1 MTKQNEKDAK
11 RVPELRFKGFTD
23 DWEQRKL
30 GDVTDIKTGSRNHQD
45 SVENGKYPFFVRS
58 EKIERLDEYDFDTT
72 AILIPGDGRIGEIFH
87 YYDGKFA
94 LHQRVYKVDN
104 FNGID
109 ALFLLSLFRYSFR
122 RHALRLNAQ
131 GTVPSLRLPM
141 FTKWEILL
149 PKLEEQEKI
158 GQLFQ
163 SLDKTITL
171 HEEKQRQLEQLKK
184 ALLQKMFA
192 DETGYPALRF
202 KGFTAKWE
210 QRKLGEIASM
220 HARIGWQGLK
230 TSEFLET
237 GDYYLITGTDF
248 ENGHVNLGKAHY
260 IDKSRYDMDQK
271 LKLKNGDILITKD
284 GTIGKVAYLENL
296 DKPGTLNAGVFIV
309 RPIKKSVYKQY
320 LFQYLAAPFLLK
332 YAKSHSTGGTI
343 QHLNQG
349 IIKNFPV
356 ALPSTEE
363 QLVISKF
370 LKYISKT
377 ITLHDKKIQ
386 YLKQLKRGLLQKM
399 FV

>member
-1 MTKQNEKDAK
+1 M
-11 RVPELRFKGFTD
+11 VPKVRFKGFTD
-23 DWEQRKL
+23 EWEQRKL

-192 DETGYPALRF
+192 DETGYPVLRF
-202 KGFTAKWE
+202 KGFTEKWE
-210 QRKLGEIASM
+210 QVKLSKTSRSYSGGTPKVGVHEYYDGQIPFIRSGEIASKSTELT
-220 HARIGWQGLK
+220 ISKVGLNN
-230 TSEFLET
+230 SS
-237 GDYYLITGTDF
+237 
-248 ENGHVNLGKAHY
+248 A
-260 IDKSRYDMDQK
+260 K
-271 LKLKNGDILITKD
+271 LVSKGDILYALYGATSGEVSLSKINGAINQAILAIKPIDGYENYFLMTWLQKEKEQITR
-284 GTIGKVAYLENL
+284 TYLQGGQGNL
-296 DKPGTLNAGVFIV
+296 SAKIV
-309 RPIKKSVYKQY
+309 MNLVVNI
-320 LFQYLAAPFLLK
+320 
-332 YAKSHSTGGTI
+332 
-343 QHLNQG
+343 
-349 IIKNFPV
+349 
-356 ALPSTEE
+356 PSLSE
-363 QLVISKF
+363 QSQIAQIFSK
-370 LKYISKT
+370 LDKT

>member
-1 MTKQNEKDAK
+1 MVN
-11 RVPELRFKGFTD
+11 F
-23 DWEQRKL
+23 WEQRKL

-192 DETGYPALRF
+192 DETGYPVLRF
-202 KGFTAKWE
+202 KGFTEKWE
-210 QRKLGEIASM
+210 QVKLSKTSRSYSGGTPKVGVHEYYDGQIPFIRSGEIASKSTELT
-220 HARIGWQGLK
+220 ISKVGLNN
-230 TSEFLET
+230 SS
-237 GDYYLITGTDF
+237 
-248 ENGHVNLGKAHY
+248 A
-260 IDKSRYDMDQK
+260 K
-271 LKLKNGDILITKD
+271 LVSKGDILYALYGATSGEVSLSKINGAINQAILAIKPIDGYENYFLMTWLQKEKEQITR
-284 GTIGKVAYLENL
+284 TYLQGGQGNL
-296 DKPGTLNAGVFIV
+296 SAKIV
-309 RPIKKSVYKQY
+309 MNLVVNI
-320 LFQYLAAPFLLK
+320 
-332 YAKSHSTGGTI
+332 
-343 QHLNQG
+343 
-349 IIKNFPV
+349 
-356 ALPSTEE
+356 PSLSE
-363 QLVISKF
+363 QSQIAQIFSK
-370 LKYISKT
+370 LDKT

>member
-11 RVPELRFKGFTD
+11 RVPELRFKGFAD
-23 DWEQRKL
+23 AWEQRKL

-192 DETGYPALRF
+192 DETGYPVLRF
-202 KGFTAKWE
+202 KGFTEKWE
-210 QRKLGEIASM
+210 QVKLSKTSRSYSGGTPKVGVHEYYDGQIPFIRSGEIASKSTELT
-220 HARIGWQGLK
+220 ISKVGLNN
-230 TSEFLET
+230 SS
-237 GDYYLITGTDF
+237 
-248 ENGHVNLGKAHY
+248 A
-260 IDKSRYDMDQK
+260 K
-271 LKLKNGDILITKD
+271 LVSKGDILYALYGATSGEVSLSKINGAINQAILAIKPIDGYENYFLMTWLQKEKEQITR
-284 GTIGKVAYLENL
+284 TYLQGGQGNL
-296 DKPGTLNAGVFIV
+296 SAKIV
-309 RPIKKSVYKQY
+309 MNLVVNI
-320 LFQYLAAPFLLK
+320 
-332 YAKSHSTGGTI
+332 
-343 QHLNQG
+343 
-349 IIKNFPV
+349 
-356 ALPSTEE
+356 PSLSE
-363 QLVISKF
+363 QSQIAQIFSK
-370 LKYISKT
+370 LDKT